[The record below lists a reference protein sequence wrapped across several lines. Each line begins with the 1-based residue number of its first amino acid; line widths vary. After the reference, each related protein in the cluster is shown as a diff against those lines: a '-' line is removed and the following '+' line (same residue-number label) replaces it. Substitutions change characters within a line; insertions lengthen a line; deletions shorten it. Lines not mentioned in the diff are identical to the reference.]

1 MAPADRRCE
10 DDDLRLG
17 QSLCFAWKKWKM
29 AFSVAGFST
38 RLEARARCI
47 SSFGCE
53 ARLVEGL
60 WEFWVRVLPF
70 PCDFRHFIAEFEWFL
85 DSGLRISPTVLGYY
99 VKTPEELVIMSPL
112 IDGLPDEIAIQ
123 CLARVPFY
131 FHPQLQLVCHSWRT
145 VLRSPRI
152 IKTRC
157 EVGASEELLCALA
170 YDPENIWQLYD
181 PLLDRWIT
189 LPVMPSEIRHLA
201 RFGAASVGG
210 KLFVIGGGSDRVDP
224 LTGDHD
230 RIFASNEVW
239 SYDPLRF
246 EWAQRS
252 PMLVP
257 RAMFACCALDG
268 KIVVAGGFTNCRET
282 ITKAEIYDPQLDK
295 WEPLPDLRHSHTSAC
310 SGVIIGG
317 KMHVLHKGLSTIQIL
332 DYGGKKWDV
341 ADYGWLQGP
350 MAVVRGELYVLSNGC
365 ISKQYG
371 DNLTD
376 RVVSYASDF
385 QSRIS
390 FGMIGVGDEIFIIG
404 GVIGPGPRNQ
414 FIKQL
419 SDADAL
425 NVRVEKPAWRRVS
438 PMTHCCGS
446 ILGSAVL
453 RI

>member
-1 MAPADRRCE
+1 
-10 DDDLRLG
+10 
-17 QSLCFAWKKWKM
+17 
-29 AFSVAGFST
+29 
-38 RLEARARCI
+38 
-47 SSFGCE
+47 
-53 ARLVEGL
+53 
-60 WEFWVRVLPF
+60 
-70 PCDFRHFIAEFEWFL
+70 
-85 DSGLRISPTVLGYY
+85 
-99 VKTPEELVIMSPL
+99 MSPL